1 MTWRAARFGFI
12 WVARATSRPRE
23 GALWV
28 AMVQK
33 VLSRARVG
41 VLVACGCAG
50 AVTTAPRAR
59 CEHCR
64 PSRQLFRRRARARA
78 AANARFWLLDAVAAL
93 CSRTGVRE
101 TRLRCF
107 GAAQCQVRRPSVYTS
122 TEQPEGMTPRSYLH
136 STWRY
141 GRGGLLRVSQG
152 CRAAPGTSERG
163 SRCAFVVGCRKRLP
177 RWAGWMHDSSP
188 RPLASREIPAARR
201 TRAQLIAGWAV
212 VRVGWGHGRSPR
224 HRTFVQHIC
233 GRPTQRKASAPANR

>member
-1 MTWRAARFGFI
+1 MGDRLGARRVSGNC
-12 WVARATSRPRE
+12 VARATSRPRE

-78 AANARFWLLDAVAAL
+78 AANARFCLLDAVGAL
-93 CSRTGVRE
+93 CSRTRVRG

-136 STWRY
+136 STWRW
-141 GRGGLLRVSQG
+141 GGGGLLRVSQG
-152 CRAAPGTSERG
+152 CVVCVETSERG
-163 SRCAFVVGCRKRLP
+163 SRRLRWRAAEKKGCPVMRAGGTTRL
-177 RWAGWMHDSSP
+177 G
-188 RPLASREIPAARR
+188 
-201 TRAQLIAGWAV
+201 
-212 VRVGWGHGRSPR
+212 GRSPPER
-224 HRTFVQHIC
+224 CLRRV
-233 GRPTQRKASAPANR
+233 GPARS

>member
-1 MTWRAARFGFI
+1 MAC
-12 WVARATSRPRE
+12 
-23 GALWV
+23 
-28 AMVQK
+28 
-33 VLSRARVG
+33 G
-41 VLVACGCAG
+41 VLPAVGRCDEPVVVLCGAIRVVVSRGRRRDRGKARWGCNGAKSVVAGACGCAG

-64 PSRQLFRRRARARA
+64 PCRQLFRRRARARA
-78 AANARFWLLDAVAAL
+78 AANARFRLLDAAGAL
-93 CSRTGVRE
+93 CSGTGVRE

-107 GAAQCQVRRPSVYTS
+107 GAAQCQVRRLCFYTS

-188 RPLASREIPAARR
+188 RPLASREIPAERR
-201 TRAQLIAGWAV
+201 TRAQLITGLGS
-212 VRVGWGHGRSPR
+212 VG
-224 HRTFVQHIC
+224 
-233 GRPTQRKASAPANR
+233 

>member
-1 MTWRAARFGFI
+1 MVVLGLPAVDGYDVMTWRAARFGFI

-23 GALWV
+23 GALWA

-78 AANARFWLLDAVAAL
+78 AANARFRLLDAAGAL
-93 CSRTGVRE
+93 CSGTGVRE

-107 GAAQCQVRRPSVYTS
+107 GAAQCQVRRLCFYTS

-141 GRGGLLRVSQG
+141 GRGGLLRGSQG

-177 RWAGWMHDSSP
+177 RLGWLDARLVS
-188 RPLASREIPAARR
+188 EAARLPR
-201 TRAQLIAGWAV
+201 DTCGASDPRAVDHRLGS
-212 VRVGWGHGRSPR
+212 VG
-224 HRTFVQHIC
+224 
-233 GRPTQRKASAPANR
+233 

>member
-1 MTWRAARFGFI
+1 MSWSLCCAARFG
-12 WVARATSRPRE
+12 WLCRAVAGTTAGRRV
-23 GALWV
+23 GV

-33 VLSRARVG
+33 LLSRARVG

-78 AANARFWLLDAVAAL
+78 AANARFRLLDAAGAL
-93 CSRTGVRE
+93 CSGTGVRE

-107 GAAQCQVRRPSVYTS
+107 GAAQCQVRRLCFYTS

-177 RWAGWMHDSSP
+177 RHARWTHDSSP

-201 TRAQLIAGWAV
+201 TRAV
-212 VRVGWGHGRSPR
+212 DH
-224 HRTFVQHIC
+224 
-233 GRPTQRKASAPANR
+233 N

>member
-78 AANARFWLLDAVAAL
+78 AANARFRLLDAAGAL
-93 CSRTGVRE
+93 CSGTGVRE

-107 GAAQCQVRRPSVYTS
+107 GAAQCQVRRLCVYTS
-122 TEQPEGMTPRSYLH
+122 TEQQEGMTPLSYLH
-136 STWRY
+136 STWRW
-141 GRGGLLRVSQG
+141 GGGGLLRGSQG

-177 RWAGWMHDSSP
+177 RWGCWANDSSP
-188 RPLASREIPAARR
+188 RPLVSLEIPAARR
-201 TRAQLIAGWAV
+201 TPAQLITGWAQGAGL
-212 VRVGWGHGRSPR
+212 RRWEGDGCS
-224 HRTFVQHIC
+224 
-233 GRPTQRKASAPANR
+233 QRMASRISA

>member
-1 MTWRAARFGFI
+1 MSWSLCCAARFG
-12 WVARATSRPRE
+12 WLCRAVAGTTAGRRV
-23 GALWV
+23 GV

-33 VLSRARVG
+33 LLSRARVG

-78 AANARFWLLDAVAAL
+78 AANARFRLLDAAGAL
-93 CSRTGVRE
+93 CSGTGVRE

-107 GAAQCQVRRPSVYTS
+107 GAAQCQVRRLCFYTS

-163 SRCAFVVGCRKRLP
+163 SRCAFAVGCRKRLP
-177 RWAGWMHDSSP
+177 RWAGWANDSSP
-188 RPLASREIPAARR
+188 RPLASLGILASDP
-201 TRAQLIAGWAV
+201 RAVDHMPGSAGWAEEM
-212 VRVGWGHGRSPR
+212 G
-224 HRTFVQHIC
+224 
-233 GRPTQRKASAPANR
+233 